1 VSVSGGCG
9 ELHTEGGPNPRF
21 AYQSTGKIF
30 AALPIN
36 SGDRSKGAE
45 PRRQRNDLQ
54 LPIIEDQWRVMG
66 MASPANLVGRI
77 YEHPS
82 DSTLPQLRWFWSIIA
97 IEPPIPNVTN
107 GHAPTLNEAKSKFR
121 AAWEKAEQAAKH
133 ARRRAKSAA

>member
-1 VSVSGGCG
+1 MT
-9 ELHTEGGPNPRF
+9 LMFKP
-21 AYQSTGKIF
+21 GKIYRSSGTWKDDDYDVF
-30 AALPIN
+30 A
-36 SGDRSKGAE
+36 GGK
-45 PRRQRNDLQ
+45 
-54 LPIIEDQWRVMG
+54 
-66 MASPANLVGRI
+66 LVGRI